1 MKRKTNRRFVAS
13 GQKTN
18 SARRIRRRPRQ
29 TREPASGA
37 RDVIDHSSYSLM
49 DEEDIVEMSML
60 AQEIKSYFCQRHWD
74 QCRHC
79 LPDQTVDGWLLV
91 VDTLEPDGEAETQ
104 EFTGNVSSH
113 CIGTDADTEEFLRKL
128 NEPMAVRSNT
138 SLVDNLRSE

>member
-1 MKRKTNRRFVAS
+1 MKRKANRRFVAS

-60 AQEIKSYFCQRHWD
+60 AQEIKSAEKFSLKIEASVSFCVFCLFRFSMISIFFALALRH
-74 QCRHC
+74 
-79 LPDQTVDGWLLV
+79 VM
-91 VDTLEPDGEAETQ
+91 
-104 EFTGNVSSH
+104 NSSRFSS
-113 CIGTDADTEEFLRKL
+113 TR
-128 NEPMAVRSNT
+128 
-138 SLVDNLRSE
+138 